1 MNISN
6 NIKECIPFLPEFWK
20 EQYAAF
26 LEEEHLFVFAK
37 ALEAYAQQGIPD
49 DYGLPIFKE
58 EVTPPPATVVARF
71 QPLLNQSETLPKQW
85 AEAIIATP
93 FEHLLVLLRQRWTSA
108 SITDERGIPPLQQT
122 LLDSCF
128 ASYNEQISVVTR
140 SWEKHMGRSEDGF
153 WEIIKGNPQEK
164 EQNIR
169 ERILHMLENKS
180 WWNIFH
186 HYKHKH
192 VYELRVPSGHGIR
205 WNAAGT
211 KLIGFLEPFL

>member
-58 EVTPPPATVVARF
+58 EVTPPPATVAARF

-93 FEHLLVLLRQRWTSA
+93 
-108 SITDERGIPPLQQT
+108 
-122 LLDSCF
+122 
-128 ASYNEQISVVTR
+128 Y
-140 SWEKHMGRSEDGF
+140 
-153 WEIIKGNPQEK
+153 
-164 EQNIR
+164 
-169 ERILHMLENKS
+169 
-180 WWNIFH
+180 
-186 HYKHKH
+186 
-192 VYELRVPSGHGIR
+192 
-205 WNAAGT
+205 
-211 KLIGFLEPFL
+211 

>member
-1 MNISN
+1 MNISKK
-6 NIKECIPFLPEFWK
+6 IYECLLFLPESWK
-20 EQYAAF
+20 EQYAKF
-26 LEEEHLFVFAK
+26 LEEEHLYVFAK
-37 ALEAYAQQGIPD
+37 ALKAYAQQGIPD

-58 EVTPPPATVVARF
+58 EVTPLPSEIITHF
-71 QPLLNQSETLPKQW
+71 QPLMNKRETLPKQW

-93 FEHLLVLLRQRWTSA
+93 FEHLLVLLGQRWTSA

-153 WEIIKGNPQEK
+153 WDIITGNPQEK

-186 HYKHKH
+186 HYKHEH

-205 WNAAGT
+205 